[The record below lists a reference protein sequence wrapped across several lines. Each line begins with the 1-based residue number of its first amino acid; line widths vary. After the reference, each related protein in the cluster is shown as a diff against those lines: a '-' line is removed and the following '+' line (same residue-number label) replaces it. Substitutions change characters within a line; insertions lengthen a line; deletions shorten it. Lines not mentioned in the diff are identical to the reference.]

1 MTPWTHLE
9 LTPLWASAQ
18 TAHASPGG
26 RHYHGFDHPLAMY
39 AHART
44 TFGFTH
50 DRILDRAILLH
61 DVIVDGAPEPERRSV
76 DWAIRHGVDDPAVHD
91 MIMRTV
97 SHEPGED
104 NRLVLLDLA
113 DFMFPEAAS
122 RNTEALRIEV
132 RELSGTDPEE
142 FRAGCQGYLE
152 GLHDRILAGVHKV
165 PIISDAKA
173 FERIADGVRRTVSRL
188 QHDHIDAPGL
198 S

>member
-1 MTPWTHLE
+1 
-9 LTPLWASAQ
+9 
-18 TAHASPGG
+18 
-26 RHYHGFDHPLAMY
+26 MY

-44 TFGFTH
+44 TFGFAH
-50 DRILDRAILLH
+50 DRALDRGILLH

-76 DWAIRHGVDDPAVHD
+76 DWAIRHGVDNPAVHD

-122 RNTEALRIEV
+122 RNTEALRIEA
-132 RELSGTDPEE
+132 RELSGTDPEA

-152 GLHDRILAGVHKV
+152 GLHDRIMSGIHRV
-165 PIISDAKA
+165 PTISEASA
-173 FERIADGVRRTVSRL
+173 FERIAGGIRKTVARL
-188 QHDHIDAPGL
+188 HEDHLEMPGG
-198 S
+198 SGPA